1 MSIVWTTVSS
11 TTAIG
16 LGIGTGSL
24 VLVVF
29 GAAGLPDAL
38 GSVTLVVHFRHAL
51 RHEEFSQRHERS
63 ALRLVTAGLV
73 AVGGLTAIESGRRL
87 VDRVHPHAV
96 AGGVALAGASTLV
109 LGLLSQRKRRIAG
122 HIPSRA
128 LLADGWLSATGAL
141 LAAVTVAGTGLTA
154 AFGWWWADPVAAA
167 IVALAAVWIAAVM
180 AGAEV
185 ETTLVD
191 PC

>member
-1 MSIVWTTVSS
+1 VWTTLSS
-11 TTAIG
+11 TTAIA
-16 LGIGTGSL
+16 LGIGAGSL

-29 GAAGLPDAL
+29 GAAGLLDAV

-51 RHEEFSQRHERS
+51 RHEEFSQRHERL
-63 ALRLVTAGLV
+63 ALRLVTGGLI

-87 VDRVHPHAV
+87 VEGVRPHAA
-96 AGGVALAGASTLV
+96 AGGVVLAGASALV
-109 LGLLSQRKRRIAG
+109 LGSLSRHKRRIAG

-128 LLADGWLSATGAL
+128 LLADGWLTATGAL

-167 IVALAAVWIAAVM
+167 IVALGAVAIAVVM
-180 AGAEV
+180 TRAEV
-185 ETTLVD
+185 ETTVVD